1 MYNSNMKLIRLDK
14 VDSTHQYLK
23 EYIKTEGYSEL
34 TCVYTKEQ
42 TAGIGS
48 RGNSWS
54 GKKGNLFFSFALH
67 KELLP
72 PDLPIQSA
80 SIYFSYLLKEL
91 LTHLGSKLWLKWPND
106 FYIDNKKI
114 GGTITTVNGNIIMC
128 GIGLNLQKVSDEYGY
143 LDIEIEAKALLNNYL
158 QNIQKKI
165 FWREIFRQY
174 VIEFQLSKNFLATIN
189 GEKISLEHAILN
201 DDGSI
206 EINNERV
213 YSLR

>member
-1 MYNSNMKLIRLDK
+1 MKLIRLDK
-14 VDSTHQYLK
+14 VDSTHTYLK
-23 EYIKTEGYSEL
+23 SHIKQYGYSEPI
-34 TCVYTKEQ
+34 CIYTQEQ
-42 TAGIGS
+42 TSGIGS

-54 GKKGNLFFSFALH
+54 GLKGNLFFSFAIE
-67 KELLP
+67 KKDLP
-72 PDLPIQSA
+72 LDLPIQSA
-80 SIYFSYLLKEL
+80 SIYFSYILKLFLAEQ
-91 LTHLGSKLWLKWPND
+91 GSKLWLKWPND
-106 FYIDNKKI
+106 FYLSNKKI
-114 GGTITTVNGNIIMC
+114 GGTITTVSGNLLMC
-128 GIGLNLQKVSDEYGY
+128 GIGLNLEKVSDEYGF
-143 LDIEIEAKALLNNYL
+143 LDIKIDPKSLLNKYL
-158 QNIQKKI
+158 QKIEKKI